1 VTVDMC
7 FNRGFYI
14 VNLLFTFISSCNCFV
29 PWAEMNGHFVPSS
42 ETWFRLAGMLEC
54 YWSLLHCMITG
65 WFSQIVSSKLVC
77 AILPFA
83 LNKYK
88 KVWFLYSL
96 LHHAPISDL
105 HFACPRCHGEYFF

>member
-1 VTVDMC
+1 MNDQ
-7 FNRGFYI
+7 
-14 VNLLFTFISSCNCFV
+14 FV
-29 PWAEMNGHFVPSS
+29 SSS

-54 YWSLLHCMITG
+54 YWSLLHCKSTG

-83 LNKYK
+83 

-96 LHHAPISDL
+96 HRALTSDVR
-105 HFACPRCHGEYFF
+105 FACPRCHGEYYCTIFFFF